1 LCSRVRIA
9 LLALYRARWTP
20 LIRLQPLQEEIM
32 SAAVTTRPAI
42 IGAAVWLAAATVV
55 GTTGALA
62 ALRAAPLVLGVL
74 LTVVAVV
81 VTSRV
86 PSMRQAIDA
95 IPVRALVGV
104 HAVRFIGIVF
114 LALAVRGQ
122 LSQEFGQRAGWG
134 DIVVAALAVALAL
147 IGPGAGSVRRWVFL
161 TWNTLGMFDLLAA
174 VGTAALVIGRG
185 DSPGMDPLLR
195 LPLLLVPIFAVPVLL
210 ATHVALFRR
219 LSAG

>member
-1 LCSRVRIA
+1 
-9 LLALYRARWTP
+9 
-20 LIRLQPLQEEIM
+20 M

-42 IGAAVWLAAATVV
+42 VGALVWLVAATVV
-55 GTTGALA
+55 GATGALA
-62 ALRAAPLVLGVL
+62 ALRAEPLIIGVL

-95 IPVRALVGV
+95 IPIRALVGV

-114 LALAVRGQ
+114 LALTARGE
-122 LSQEFGQRAGWG
+122 LSPQFGQRAGWG
-134 DIVVAALAVALAL
+134 DIVVAALAVVLAL
-147 IGPGAGSVRRWVFL
+147 IGPGAGIVRRWAFL
-161 TWNTLGMFDLLAA
+161 SWNTLGMIDLLAA
-174 VGTAALVIGRG
+174 VGTAAIVIARG
-185 DSPGMDPLLR
+185 DSPGMEPLLR

-219 LSAG
+219 LSAR